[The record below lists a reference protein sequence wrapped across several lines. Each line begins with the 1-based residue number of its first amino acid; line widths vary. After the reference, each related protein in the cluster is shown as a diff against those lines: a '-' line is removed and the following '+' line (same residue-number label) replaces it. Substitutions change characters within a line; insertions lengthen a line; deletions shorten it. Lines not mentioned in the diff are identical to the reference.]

1 MRISEIFLSIQGE
14 STTAGFPCVFVR
26 FFGCNLRCGWCDT
39 KYAVQYWVK
48 NPKKGKDFKLMDVGQ
63 VLDAVECLNVKYVCL
78 TGGEP
83 LIQDGINELIRKL
96 IGKKY
101 QVEIRTNGTIDT
113 LSLKE
118 LNPEIRIVLDV
129 KCPGSGMEQIKKQI
143 LIRNFEKLNSSDEAV
158 FVLRDRKDYQFAKGF
173 IKQHK
178 TKAVVN
184 LSSVF
189 DQLSYSKLA
198 KWILEDRLEIRL
210 NVQTQKFVWGVNERG
225 V

>member
-14 STTAGFPCVFVR
+14 STTAGFPCVFIR
-26 FFGCNLRCGWCDT
+26 FFGCNLHCNWCDT

-48 NPKKGKDFKLMDVGQ
+48 NPKMGKDFKLMDVGQ
-63 VLDAVECLNVKYVCL
+63 VLGAVEHLNVKYVCL

-83 LIQDGINELIRKL
+83 LIQDEINELIRKL
-96 IGKKY
+96 IEKKY
-101 QVEIRTNGTIDT
+101 QVEIRTNGTIDI
-113 LSLKE
+113 LSLKK

-129 KCPGSGMEQIKKQI
+129 KCPGSGMEQKKKQI
-143 LIRNFEKLNSSDEAV
+143 LIRNFKKLNSIDEAV

-178 TKAVVN
+178 AKAVVN

-210 NVQTQKFVWGVNERG
+210 NVQIHKFIWGVNERG